1 MLCIVILT
9 PPIGGCKIS
18 GRSFSPVNV
27 VREPSGLGT
36 SGAERITSRKRIT
49 IRIPLK
55 GSLRW
60 CFMSTNFRVPDTV
73 VDYQQI
79 EARAEAVIERF
90 EANRDVIWKQDATA
104 LAELLQAK
112 ILARAVLEKLRT
124 MKPV

>member
-1 MLCIVILT
+1 MGT
-9 PPIGGCKIS
+9 P
-18 GRSFSPVNV
+18 R
-27 VREPSGLGT
+27 
-36 SGAERITSRKRIT
+36 AEHVTRTQRIIERN
-49 IRIPLK
+49 PAK

-60 CFMSTNFRVPDTV
+60 CFMSTNLRVPSTL

-104 LAELLQAK
+104 LAELLQAQ

-124 MKPV
+124 IKS

>member
-1 MLCIVILT
+1 
-9 PPIGGCKIS
+9 
-18 GRSFSPVNV
+18 
-27 VREPSGLGT
+27 
-36 SGAERITSRKRIT
+36 
-49 IRIPLK
+49 
-55 GSLRW
+55 
-60 CFMSTNFRVPDTV
+60 MSTNFRVPDTV

>member
-1 MLCIVILT
+1 
-9 PPIGGCKIS
+9 
-18 GRSFSPVNV
+18 
-27 VREPSGLGT
+27 
-36 SGAERITSRKRIT
+36 
-49 IRIPLK
+49 
-55 GSLRW
+55 
-60 CFMSTNFRVPDTV
+60 MSTNFRVPNTV

-124 MKPV
+124 MKPS

>member
-1 MLCIVILT
+1 
-9 PPIGGCKIS
+9 
-18 GRSFSPVNV
+18 
-27 VREPSGLGT
+27 
-36 SGAERITSRKRIT
+36 
-49 IRIPLK
+49 
-55 GSLRW
+55 
-60 CFMSTNFRVPDTV
+60 MSTNFRVPNTV

-124 MKPV
+124 MKSL